1 LAKLLNREPGEGELA
16 VKNYIF
22 WLGVTRTKKTLVNK
36 IAHNDGPLET
46 KRFSARRAGRQK
58 LIENLRERSR
68 QAGGAQ
74 VVVAYEASSHG
85 FILCD
90 ELRAAGFLCHVLAPT
105 KIERSIKQ
113 KRNKNDDRDAERLLD
128 IVRGHYSGSDENA
141 GGMGGGPAN
150 PRRPRTG
157 SRTARSE
164 RETDDRK
171 NPGANAAEATGNRET
186 RRRWHQLDEALPAM
200 AGGAQREGPAIQSGM
215 RQTLKSLLRQLQF
228 LEHEIEQMDQAMRE
242 LANTPRR
249 KPIVDELMK
258 EKGVGLAT
266 AMKYVTDIGDFKRFS
281 RGRQIGAFFGLVP
294 STAES
299 GENNDRK
306 GHITREGSPSARKVL
321 CQATWSRVQHDKQER
336 DVYRRLVARNPKKKK
351 IALVAC
357 MRRLAVRLWH
367 IGFQAQLK
375 MEAAG

>member
-1 LAKLLNREPGEGELA
+1 LTNFFDREPGEGELA

-22 WLGVTRTKKTLVNK
+22 VGCDSHEKTLVNK
-36 IAHNDGPLET
+36 IAHNDGPLDT
-46 KRFSARRAGRQK
+46 KRFSASRAGRQK
-58 LIENLRERSR
+58 LIQYLKERSR

-74 VVVAYEASSHG
+74 VVVAYEASAHG

-90 ELRAAGFLCHVLAPT
+90 ELKAAGFICHVLAPT
-105 KIERSIKQ
+105 KIERSSKQ

-128 IVRGHYSGSDENA
+128 IVRGHYLA
-141 GGMGGGPAN
+141 GTKLPAVWVADLQT
-150 PRRPRTG
+150 R
-157 SRTARSE
+157 
-164 RETDDRK
+164 DDREPVRARHDLSEK
-171 NPGANAAEATGNRET
+171 QTSVKTQVQMLLKRQGIEKPEGVGQSWTKRYRQWLEAVS
-186 RRRWHQLDEALPAM
+186 Q
-200 AGGAQREGPAIQSGM
+200 EGPPIQSGM

-242 LANTPRR
+242 LAHTPRR

-258 EKGVGLAT
+258 EKGVGLTT
-266 AMKYVTDIGDFKRFS
+266 ALKYATDIGDFKRFR
-281 RGRQIGAFFGLVP
+281 RGRQIGAFFGLAP
-294 STAES
+294 STDES

-336 DVYRRLVARNPKKKK
+336 EIYRRLVARNPKKKK

-367 IGFQAQLK
+367 IGLQAQLK